1 MHGDE
6 LNGVS
11 SSIKFD
17 SPFLSGWGCKTHAG
31 YSVFCLFFDI
41 ELPDAPQVLI
51 FIYLQVASTAFIVFV
66 LFLLTWVYV
75 CVGVVT
81 SNHPL
86 FFHVFFSNVA

>member
-51 FIYLQVASTAFIVFV
+51 FIYLQVASTAFIVFFV
-66 LFLLTWVYV
+66 SSNLGLCV
-75 CVGVVT
+75 CRGCNFKPPAVF
-81 SNHPL
+81 SR
-86 FFHVFFSNVA
+86 FFFF